1 MKSIANEQGGAA
13 GKAVGN
19 NLLRGLRAEDL
30 AMLQPL
36 LQEWRAEAGTVLYE
50 PGDDVQCAYFPCGP
64 SLVSFIVMLDDGR
77 AVETAL
83 IGREGAVGGIV
94 SQGRLPAYAR
104 AVVQFPGPFLRI
116 AASDLE
122 RAKLSSPSLRHL
134 FARYADCV
142 LAQVFQS
149 VACNAAHSI
158 EQRTVKWLLAAIDRT
173 GDHDVPL
180 TQEQLAGMMGVGRS
194 YVSRVIQA
202 LKNQGVLE
210 TRRGGVRVRDM
221 EELSALSCGCNEA
234 LRRHFDQVLAGVYP
248 SLEESSAQ
256 KAEAAG
262 RRPGSRMRE

>member
-1 MKSIANEQGGAA
+1 MISATDGQEASTDRVI
-13 GKAVGN
+13 GN
-19 NLLRGLRAEDL
+19 NLLRSLREEDFAIL
-30 AMLQPL
+30 KPL
-36 LQEWRAEAGTVLYE
+36 LQGWHGEAGTVLYE
-50 PGDDVQCAYFPCGP
+50 PGDEVQYAYFPCGP
-64 SLVSFIVMLDDGR
+64 SLVSFIVVLDDGR

-116 AASDLE
+116 SALELE
-122 RAKLSSPSLRHL
+122 RAKAGSPSLRHL

-149 VACNAAHSI
+149 VACNAAHTI

-194 YVSRVIQA
+194 YVSRVIQS
-202 LKNQGVLE
+202 LKNRGVLQ
-210 TRRGGVRVRDM
+210 TRRGGVRVRDLR
-221 EELSALSCGCNEA
+221 ELATLSCGCNDA

-248 SLEESSAQ
+248 TLDESSAQ
-256 KAEAAG
+256 KVASG
-262 RRPGSRMRE
+262 DKRPGSRMRI

>member
-1 MKSIANEQGGAA
+1 MKIATSQQADAA
-13 GKAVGN
+13 GNGFGN
-19 NLLRGLRAEDL
+19 NLLRALRPEDL
-30 AMLQPL
+30 AMLEPL
-36 LQEWRAEAGTVLYE
+36 LQDWHADAGTVLYE
-50 PGDDVQCAYFPCGP
+50 PGDNVQCAYFPCGP
-64 SLVSFIVMLDDGR
+64 SLVSFIVVLDDGR

-116 AASDLE
+116 QAADLE
-122 RAKLSSPSLRHL
+122 RAKSSSPSLRHL

-158 EQRTVKWLLAAIDRT
+158 EQRTVKWLMAAIDRT
-173 GDHDVPL
+173 GDHDIPL

-194 YVSRVIQA
+194 YVSRVIQS
-202 LKNQGVLE
+202 LKGRDVLE
-210 TRRGGVRVRDM
+210 TRRGGVRVKNFD
-221 EELSALSCGCNEA
+221 ELGSLSCGCNDA

-256 KAEAAG
+256 KAQSDG